1 MKIWKICLALS
12 LGVSTV
18 AMAENRAEIEPL
30 KIDTVLKQENTEK
43 LNSQTSNEKPLP
55 NTKIIKHWSGLPFLG
70 EEAQKRGYDIEPPFV
85 IGYQFEHHS
94 QYVKPKDGSLQYKD
108 INLDVG
114 KTWGN
119 SAGLGDALA
128 GLIGI
133 NALPNG
139 DPDIYIQTG
148 KAKETTTTNGL
159 RAGFWPLPFMQVYGI
174 YNEINGESVVRA
186 KSLTQLGGPLS
197 GILSQDLISQ
207 MMPGAIYHGNG
218 LVETNDQIKISLDAK
233 NYGFGTT
240 IGGGYKKFFTAVDM
254 NYTYT
259 KFDFSSDY
267 AHTFVISPRVGYNA
281 RMYDRPLRVWVGAM
295 GQYVSQ
301 KVTGKLTALHF
312 DGSTGGMVPLIN
324 PNGTA
329 RFEVR
334 QKLVEPINYIVGA
347 RYNVTPFAAIM
358 IEGGYA
364 GKYGRRSILSNI
376 ELLF

>member
-1 MKIWKICLALS
+1 MNIWKMCLAVS
-12 LGVSTV
+12 LMVST
-18 AMAENRAEIEPL
+18 AAGAADGSETTSL
-30 KIDTVLKQENTEK
+30 KIDTALKQGNAAKMATKTTEV
-43 LNSQTSNEKPLP
+43 PLP
-55 NTKIIKHWSGLPFLG
+55 DREIKTHWSGLPFLG

-85 IGYQFEHHS
+85 IGYHFEHHT
-94 QYVKPKDGSLQYKD
+94 QYVKPTDGSLQYKD

-114 KTWGN
+114 KSWGN
-119 SAGLGDALA
+119 SVGMGDALA

-133 NALPNG
+133 ETLPNG
-139 DPDIYIQTG
+139 DPDIYIETS
-148 KAKETTTTNGL
+148 KAKETTTTNGI
-159 RAGFWPLPFMQVYGI
+159 RAGFWALPFMQVYGI
-174 YNEINGESVVRA
+174 YNEINGESTIQA
-186 KSLTQLGGPLS
+186 KSFTQLGGALS

-218 LVETNDQIKISLDAK
+218 LVETNDRIKISLDAK

-240 IGGGYKKFFTAVDM
+240 IAGGYKKFFTAVDM

-267 AHTFVISPRVGYNA
+267 AHTFVISPRVGYNTKL
-281 RMYDRPLRVWVGAM
+281 YDRPFRVWVGAM

-301 KVTGKLTALHF
+301 KVTGRLTALHF
-312 DGSTGGMVPLIN
+312 DGSTGAMVPLIN

-334 QKLVEPINYIVGA
+334 QKLIRPVNFIMGT
-347 RYNVTPFAAIM
+347 RYTLTPFAALM

-364 GKYGRRSILSNI
+364 GSGGRTSILSNI
-376 ELLF
+376 ELMF